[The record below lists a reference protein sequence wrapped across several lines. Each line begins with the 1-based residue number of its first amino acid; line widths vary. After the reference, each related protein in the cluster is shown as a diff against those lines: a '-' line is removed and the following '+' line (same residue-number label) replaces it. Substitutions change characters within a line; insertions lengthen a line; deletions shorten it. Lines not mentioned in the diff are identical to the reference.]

1 MARKNITKQ
10 FEITGFYS
18 AFPFHWNPEFVF
30 HGESHDFWEIV
41 LVTDGAVEVTEDE
54 KVYQLQ
60 KNRAVKRQSELVY
73 VFDMMDD
80 DAIINL

>member
-1 MARKNITKQ
+1 MCYNVCNNIFLGDRYEKNR
-10 FEITGFYS
+10 
-18 AFPFHWNPEFVF
+18 
-30 HGESHDFWEIV
+30 
-41 LVTDGAVEVTEDE
+41 
-54 KVYQLQ
+54 YQLQ